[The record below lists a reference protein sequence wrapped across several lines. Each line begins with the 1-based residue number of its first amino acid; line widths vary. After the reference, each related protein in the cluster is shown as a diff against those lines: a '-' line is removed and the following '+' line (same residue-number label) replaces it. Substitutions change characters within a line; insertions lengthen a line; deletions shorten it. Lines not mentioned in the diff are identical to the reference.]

1 MSREAIKTLISEI
14 RADLEAIERILQQ
27 IDQIRQGIKPNQPP
41 LFQEKAAIGYL
52 LHNLYSAFE
61 NIFKNI
67 ANVFGN
73 MMGEHQT
80 WHTYDSGER
89 FFTQGRT
96 TGS

>member
-73 MMGEHQT
+73 MMGEHSRLS
-80 WHTYDSGER
+80 HALR
-89 FFTQGRT
+89 KRI
-96 TGS
+96 

>member
-52 LHNLYSAFE
+52 LHNLYSAFGHWFRSIP
-61 NIFKNI
+61 N
-67 ANVFGN
+67 AWD
-73 MMGEHQT
+73 GE
-80 WHTYDSGER
+80 D
-89 FFTQGRT
+89 FCQG
-96 TGS
+96 